1 MRVKQL
7 MQHRLQSDN
16 RGGGSKSSNSNS
28 YANQA
33 DSIGP
38 GGVCNHFTWPTKT
51 RYLDRKRAFH
61 PSYVIVLAGKT

>member
-1 MRVKQL
+1 MLNQTRFIMPGSPCWNMRVKQL

-38 GGVCNHFTWPTKT
+38 GGMCNHITWPKT
-51 RYLDRKRAFH
+51 RFLDR
-61 PSYVIVLAGKT
+61 